1 MLLFTKPNNM
11 AASRVIIP
19 LSRVFDIYA
28 TDCAININYDSGE
41 FVEVAGKFEKKIET
55 VRVTFDS
62 ADAVDKIC
70 RQFYKAL
77 NANNRAFYFGDN
89 NKGSD

>member
-11 AASRVIIP
+11 AANRVIIP

-28 TDCAININYDSGE
+28 TDCSININYDSGE

-62 ADAVDKIC
+62 ADEVDKLF
-70 RQFYKAL
+70 RQFYKAV
-77 NANNRAFYFGDN
+77 NSNSHAFYIANDAKKN
-89 NKGSD
+89 

>member
-28 TDCAININYDSGE
+28 TDCSININYDSGE
-41 FVEVAGKFEKKIET
+41 MVEVAGKFEKKIET

-62 ADAVDKIC
+62 ADEVDKIF
-70 RQFYKAL
+70 RQFYKAV
-77 NANNRAFYFGDN
+77 NANSRAFYIANDSKN
-89 NKGSD
+89 

>member
-28 TDCAININYDSGE
+28 TDCSININYDSGE
-41 FVEVAGKFEKKIET
+41 MVEVAGKFEKKIET
-55 VRVTFDS
+55 VRVTFDTP
-62 ADAVDKIC
+62 DEVDKIF
-70 RQFYKAL
+70 RQFYKAI
-77 NANNRAFYFGDN
+77 NANNNAFYIGNDEKKN
-89 NKGSD
+89 